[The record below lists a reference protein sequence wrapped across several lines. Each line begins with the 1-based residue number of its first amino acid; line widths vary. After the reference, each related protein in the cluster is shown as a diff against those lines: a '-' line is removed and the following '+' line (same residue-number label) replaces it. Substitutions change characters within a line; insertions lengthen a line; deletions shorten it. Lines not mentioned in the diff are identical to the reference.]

1 MSRTTLVP
9 RHVRDLGLDPLLH
22 PHSQAHLG
30 AASALVRVHGRLY
43 VVADDEHHL
52 GTFEEAGQPE
62 TPVQLLRLFEGDLPK
77 DKSKRRQAKPDLE
90 TLALLPALPGCPH
103 GALLAL
109 GSGSKPTRQTG
120 VLVALDAH
128 GVATGRMA
136 QIDFSAIYA
145 PLHALFS
152 DLNIEGAFLASGEL
166 RLLQRGNKG
175 DARNACISFDWNQ
188 VALWLAGQRPA
199 PPVAKSVVEVEL
211 GAIESIP
218 LGLTDGAALPGGAW
232 VFCAV
237 AENTGN
243 SFVDG
248 ACAGSAVGV
257 IGPDGKLR
265 QILGL
270 HGAPK
275 VEGIAVRSEGHE
287 LVLTLVT
294 DADDPAVASQLLEVR
309 FAHT

>member
-1 MSRTTLVP
+1 MLVA
-9 RHVRDLGLDPLLH
+9 RHVRNLNLDPQLH
-22 PHSQAHLG
+22 PHGQAHLG
-30 AASALVRVHGRLY
+30 AASALVRVHGWLY

-52 GTFEEAGQPE
+52 GMFEEAGPTD
-62 TPVQLLRLFEGDLPK
+62 TPVQLLRLFDGDLPI
-77 DKSKRRQAKPDLE
+77 DKSKRKKAKPDLE
-90 TLALLPALPGCPH
+90 TLALLPALPALPGCPH

-109 GSGSKPTRQTG
+109 GSGSRPTRQVG

-128 GVATGRMA
+128 GVATGRMS
-136 QIDFSAIYA
+136 QIDFSGLYA
-145 PLHALFS
+145 PLRSRFR

-166 RLLQRGNKG
+166 RLLQRGNKA

-188 VALWLAGQRPA
+188 VAHWLAGRRPE
-199 PPVAKSVVEVEL
+199 PPAVKSVVEVEL
-211 GAIESIP
+211 GAADGVP

-237 AENTGN
+237 AENTAS
-243 SFVDG
+243 SFHDG

-270 HGAPK
+270 RGAPK
-275 VEGIAVRSEGHE
+275 VEGIAVRFEGHE

-309 FAHT
+309 FAYA